1 MQVVLCETPILPLN
15 KLETLLNK
23 INTVQ
28 PKVNQA
34 IALLQP
40 KENNSEL
47 VQAKNVYK
55 TL

>member
-40 KENNSEL
+40 ENNSEL